1 MFTVGIYSTHLP
13 YIAFVLFYAVF
24 FLFGIEKESAGELI
38 ENRQIVSKEN
48 SLISDFKTDILYENI
63 YRYDAWRK
71 ENINKL
77 LIPYKEK
84 SKVNYSV
91 SVLFDFAVSSF
102 SHFSRPPPVA

>member
-24 FLFGIEKESAGELI
+24 FLLGIEKASAGKLT

-48 SLISDFKTDILYENI
+48 SLTSDFKTDILYENI

-71 ENINKL
+71 EYINKL

-91 SVLFDFAVSSF
+91 SVLFDSAVSSF